1 MKLSHTLFALAIGL
15 GVAAPVQAQ
24 GPGTGMRDRGQMLQ
38 YRNQRLLQGIE
49 LTAAQKAAVDSV
61 TAAYQAKLPKLEP
74 GTRPAPEQMQAF
86 RKVSEDQAAAVRD
99 LLTAD
104 QQKIFDKNHEAMP
117 RRGGQR
123 PPDGKPAGS

>member
-24 GPGTGMRDRGQMLQ
+24 GPGAGMRDRGQMLQ

-49 LTAAQKAAVDSV
+49 LTTAQKAAVDSV
-61 TAAYQAKLPKLEP
+61 TAAYQAKMPKMEP

-86 RKVSEDQAAAVRD
+86 RKAAEDQATAVRD
-99 LLTAD
+99 LLTPE
-104 QQKIFDKNHEAMP
+104 QQKVFDTNRESMP
-117 RRGGQR
+117 RRRGA
-123 PPDGKPAGS
+123 PPAGS